1 MRCLKPIGARGVNSY
16 MQPPLQQQILRL
28 ARCPP
33 LLALSLLGLLP
44 VELVAETT
52 GSRTL
57 DGDQP
62 LYAAPTRPDR
72 VGRMLAA
79 VHVNGSGPYRFII
92 DLGANRSVLSARL
105 AAQLGLASAGTGTVE
120 VHGVTGSAVVP
131 MAIVDELRVGTI
143 VLADQ
148 QLPVLAGAVFADAD
162 GILGIDGLQQS
173 RIEVD
178 FRYDRV
184 KIGVSDTR
192 GAPHGYLTV
201 PARMINEGLL
211 LVAGRV
217 GNVKTHVILDT
228 GAEYTIGNLQLQQAL
243 QGGARKANQRDS
255 VVTGATPGTA
265 SGVTHA
271 TPSITIGEARLRNIP
286 VTFSD
291 LYIFS
296 LWGLADEPALI
307 LGMDVLGTVQKF
319 VVDYGRREFQIKA
332 YPQTGAEV
340 DRCLSGNCGSR
351 LKGSP
356 N

>member
-1 MRCLKPIGARGVNSY
+1 
-16 MQPPLQQQILRL
+16 MQPHVPRTSHRQ
-28 ARCPP
+28 ARDLPR
-33 LLALSLLGLLP
+33 LALSLLGLLP
-44 VELVAETT
+44 LGLAAETT
-52 GSRTL
+52 GARVA
-57 DGDQP
+57 DDDQP

-79 VHVNGSGPYRFII
+79 VTVNGAGPYRFII
-92 DLGANRSVLSARL
+92 DLGANRSVLSTRL
-105 AAQLGLASAGTGTVE
+105 AEQLGLATSGTSTIE

-131 MAIVDELRVGTI
+131 MATVGELRVGTI
-143 VLADQ
+143 VLVDQ
-148 QLPVLAGAVFADAD
+148 QLPVLAGTVFADAD

-178 FRYDRV
+178 FRHDRV
-184 KIGVSDTR
+184 KIGVSDNR

-201 PARMINEGLL
+201 PARLINEGLL

-217 GNVKTHVILDT
+217 GNVKTHVIIDT

-243 QGGARKANQRDS
+243 LGGNRKGDRRDS
-255 VVTGATPGTA
+255 IVTGATPGTA

-271 TPSITIGEARLRNIP
+271 TPSITIGEVRLRNIP
-286 VTFSD
+286 VTYSD

-296 LWGLADEPALI
+296 LWGLMDEPALI
-307 LGMDVLGTVQKF
+307 LGMDVLGTVQNF
-319 VVDYGRREFQIKA
+319 VVDYGRREFQLKA
-332 YPQTGAEV
+332 YPQTGADV
-340 DRCLSGNCGSR
+340 DRCLSGTCGTR

>member
-1 MRCLKPIGARGVNSY
+1 
-16 MQPPLQQQILRL
+16 MQPPLPPTILRL
-28 ARCPP
+28 ARDLP
-33 LLALSLLGLLP
+33 LLALSLLGVLP
-44 VELVAETT
+44 VPLAAETT
-52 GSRTL
+52 
-57 DGDQP
+57 DEQVMAGDQP

-79 VHVNGSGPYRFII
+79 VEVNGSGPYRFII
-92 DLGANRSVLSARL
+92 DLGANRSVLSSRL
-105 AAQLGLASAGTGTVE
+105 ATLLGLATASIDTVE

-131 MAIVDELRVGTI
+131 MAVVDELRVGSI
-143 VLADQ
+143 VLVDQ
-148 QLPVLAGAVFADAD
+148 QMPVLAGAVFADAD

-178 FRYDRV
+178 FRHDRV
-184 KIGVSDTR
+184 KIGLSDPR
-192 GAPHGYLTV
+192 SAPHGYLTV

-217 GNVKTHVILDT
+217 GHVNTHVIIDT
-228 GAEYTIGNLQLQQAL
+228 GAEYTIGNMQLQQAL
-243 QGGARKANQRDS
+243 LSVNRKGDRRDS
-255 VVTGATPGTA
+255 VVSGATPGTA
-265 SGVTHA
+265 NGVTHA

-307 LGMDVLGTVQKF
+307 VGMDVLGTEQKF

-332 YPQTGAEV
+332 YPQTGADV
-340 DRCLSGNCGSR
+340 DRCLSGNCGTR
-351 LKGSP
+351 LRGSP

>member
-1 MRCLKPIGARGVNSY
+1 MDTH
-16 MQPPLQQQILRL
+16 LRL
-28 ARCPP
+28 SIVR
-33 LLALSLLGLLP
+33 LAHCLPWLSLSLLGLLP
-44 VELVAETT
+44 AGSAAETT
-52 GSRTL
+52 GSSTL

-105 AAQLGLASAGTGTVE
+105 AAQLGLATAGTGTVE

-131 MAIVDELRVGTI
+131 MAIVDEMRVGNI

-148 QLPVLAGAVFADAD
+148 QLPVLAGTVFADAD

-184 KIGVSDTR
+184 KIGVSDTKS
-192 GAPHGYLTV
+192 APHGYLTV
-201 PARMINEGLL
+201 PARTINEGLL

-217 GNVKTHVILDT
+217 GNVKTHVIIDS

-243 QGGARKANQRDS
+243 LGSVRKGSRRDS
-255 VVTGATPGTA
+255 IVTGATPGAA
-265 SGVTHA
+265 SGVTQA
-271 TPSITIGEARLRNIP
+271 TPSITIGEARLRNVP

-296 LWGLADEPALI
+296 LWGLAGEPALI
-307 LGMDVLGTVQKF
+307 LGMDVLGTMQKF

-332 YPQTGAEV
+332 YPQTGAEL

>member
-1 MRCLKPIGARGVNSY
+1 M
-16 MQPPLQQQILRL
+16 
-28 ARCPP
+28 
-33 LLALSLLGLLP
+33 
-44 VELVAETT
+44 
-52 GSRTL
+52 
-57 DGDQP
+57 
-62 LYAAPTRPDR
+62 
-72 VGRMLAA
+72 
-79 VHVNGSGPYRFII
+79 
-92 DLGANRSVLSARL
+92 
-105 AAQLGLASAGTGTVE
+105 
-120 VHGVTGSAVVP
+120 
-131 MAIVDELRVGTI
+131 
-143 VLADQ
+143 
-148 QLPVLAGAVFADAD
+148 PVLTGAVFADAD

-178 FRYDRV
+178 FRHDRV
-184 KIGVSDTR
+184 KIGLSDPR
-192 GAPHGYLTV
+192 SAPHGYLTV

-217 GNVKTHVILDT
+217 GNVDTHVIIDT
-228 GAEYTIGNLQLQQAL
+228 GAEYTIGNLPLQQAL
-243 QGGARKANQRDS
+243 LGGNRKGDRRDS

-265 SGVTHA
+265 NGVTHA

-307 LGMDVLGTVQKF
+307 VGMDVLGTVQKF

-332 YPQTGAEV
+332 YPQTGADV
-340 DRCLSGNCGSR
+340 DRCLAGTCGTR

>member
-1 MRCLKPIGARGVNSY
+1 MCPASPPTLPRCAPRS
-16 MQPPLQQQILRL
+16 RL
-28 ARCPP
+28 WALLLLGLPATP
-33 LLALSLLGLLP
+33 LLAEANDGQP
-44 VELVAETT
+44 VA
-52 GSRTL
+52 
-57 DGDQP
+57 DDQP

-79 VHVNGSGPYRFII
+79 VKVNGAGPYRFII
-92 DLGANRSVLSARL
+92 DLGANRSVLSSRL
-105 AAQLGLASAGTGTVE
+105 AAQLGLATAGTGTVE

-131 MAIVDELRVGTI
+131 MAVVDELRVGSI
-143 VLADQ
+143 VLVDQ
-148 QLPVLAGAVFADAD
+148 QMPVLAGAVFADAD

-178 FRYDRV
+178 FRHDRV
-184 KIGVSDTR
+184 KIGLSDPR
-192 GAPHGYLTV
+192 SAPHGYLTV
-201 PARMINEGLL
+201 PARMINDGLL

-217 GNVKTHVILDT
+217 GHVDTHVIIDT

-243 QGGARKANQRDS
+243 LSGNRKGHQRDS

-265 SGVTHA
+265 NGVTHA

-307 LGMDVLGTVQKF
+307 VGMDVLGTVQKF
-319 VVDYGRREFQIKA
+319 VVDYGRREFQLKA
-332 YPQTGAEV
+332 YPQTGADV
-340 DRCLSGNCGSR
+340 DRCLAGTCGTR

>member
-1 MRCLKPIGARGVNSY
+1 MLRFARD
-16 MQPPLQQQILRL
+16 L
-28 ARCPP
+28 A

-44 VELVAETT
+44 ARLGAETT
-52 GSRTL
+52 DDQVVAR
-57 DGDQP
+57 DQP

-79 VHVNGSGPYRFII
+79 VEVNGSGPYRFII
-92 DLGANRSVLSARL
+92 DLGANRSALSSRL
-105 AAQLGLASAGTGTVE
+105 ATLLGLASVGTATVE

-131 MAIVDELRVGTI
+131 MAVVDELRVGSI
-143 VLADQ
+143 LLVDQ
-148 QLPVLAGAVFADAD
+148 QMPVLTGAVFADAD

-178 FRYDRV
+178 FRHDRV
-184 KIGVSDTR
+184 KIGLSDPR
-192 GAPHGYLTV
+192 SAPHGYLTV

-217 GNVKTHVILDT
+217 GNVNTHVIIDT
-228 GAEYTIGNLQLQQAL
+228 GAEYTIGNMQLRQAL
-243 QGGARKANQRDS
+243 LGGARKGDRQGS

-265 SGVTHA
+265 NGVTHA

-307 LGMDVLGTVQKF
+307 

-332 YPQTGAEV
+332 YPQTGADV
-340 DRCLSGNCGSR
+340 DRCLAGTCGTR
-351 LKGSP
+351 LKGLP